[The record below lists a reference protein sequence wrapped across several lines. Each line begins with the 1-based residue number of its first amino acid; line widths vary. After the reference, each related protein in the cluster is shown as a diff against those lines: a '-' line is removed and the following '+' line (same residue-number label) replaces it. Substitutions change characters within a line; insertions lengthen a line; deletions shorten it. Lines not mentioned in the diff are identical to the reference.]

1 MNSVLGILQPSP
13 NKYFGVGESRNLNIF
28 SCNDDSGNGAKFNDS
43 NISDEEKLLQ
53 LHYSNFLCSK
63 SEIDRD
69 LEECLEFLGRLVST
83 AVRHGIPVDLDLP
96 LGTVWKQ
103 LCEEDVSD
111 EDILKEIDII
121 AYNRLQKLGISPW
134 EDVSCSTLLAN
145 QRKMLNA
152 FAEGISSVLPMEIF
166 SIFTGEELRDFF
178 CGDNDVDVEL
188 LKKVAE
194 YEGYREDDTVIK
206 HFWEVLREM
215 TTEERKLFLQF
226 VWARTRMPFKQSD
239 FDAPFKIQKDTKSSS
254 NEALPSASTCF
265 FTLMLPEYDSKDILR
280 EKLLF
285 AINNVKTMES
295 DYVTNDAEVSEG
307 WRDIS

>member
-1 MNSVLGILQPSP
+1 MISVLGILQPSP

-28 SCNDDSGNGAKFNDS
+28 CCGDLCGDG
-43 NISDEEKLLQ
+43 ISFTNTTISEEENMLKLHFSSLIP
-53 LHYSNFLCSK
+53 SK
-63 SEIDRD
+63 SENDRD
-69 LEECLEFLGRLVST
+69 LEDCLEFLGRLVST

-111 EDILKEIDII
+111 EEILKEIDVI
-121 AYNRLQKLGISPW
+121 AYNRLRKSGISPI
-134 EDVSCSTLLAN
+134 EDVSCFNLLTN
-145 QRKMLNA
+145 QRKMFNA
-152 FAEGISSVLPMEIF
+152 FAEGISSVLPIEIF

-194 YEGYREDDTVIK
+194 YEGYNEDDAVIK
-206 HFWEVLREM
+206 NFWEVLREM
-215 TTEERKLFLQF
+215 TTDERKLFLQF

-254 NEALPSASTCF
+254 NNALPSASTCF
-265 FTLMLPEYDSKDILR
+265 FSLMLPEYDDKDTLR
-280 EKLLF
+280 DKLLF

-307 WRDIS
+307 WRDV